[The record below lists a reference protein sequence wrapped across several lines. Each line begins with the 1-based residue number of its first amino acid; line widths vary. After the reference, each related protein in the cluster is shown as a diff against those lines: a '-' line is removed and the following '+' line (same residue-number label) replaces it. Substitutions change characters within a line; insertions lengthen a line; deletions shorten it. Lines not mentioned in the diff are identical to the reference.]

1 MRQEIFRAAA
11 VVAIGVV
18 GARARRHNL
27 TEQERVDIPVAAA
40 DLVTRAQKLRLFSMP
55 KELMLTRVVR
65 SSHGHRRQLL
75 LVYKQRH

>member
-1 MRQEIFRAAA
+1 MRQEIIRAVV

-27 TEQERVDIPVAAA
+27 TEQERVDIRAAAA

-55 KELMLTRVVR
+55 KE
-65 SSHGHRRQLL
+65 
-75 LVYKQRH
+75 